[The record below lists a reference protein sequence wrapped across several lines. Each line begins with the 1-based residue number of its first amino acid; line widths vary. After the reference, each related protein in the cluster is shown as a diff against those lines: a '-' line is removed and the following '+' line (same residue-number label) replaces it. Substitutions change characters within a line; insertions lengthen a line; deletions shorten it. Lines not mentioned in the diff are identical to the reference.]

1 MTRIWTTL
9 GWLCWLTA
17 ACAGPA
23 QQQCS
28 LAGHTRMH
36 AHNDYN
42 RARPLFEA
50 LEQGA
55 SSVEADVFLS
65 DGVLLVGHD
74 RSQLTAA
81 RSLEA
86 LYLRPLYQLWQ
97 HQGRVVPSACAVEL
111 LLLID
116 VKAEPEACYVA
127 LKGLLE
133 RYSGMLT
140 QVRAGKLY
148 PGAVRIVISGERPT
162 RTMAAEPD
170 LLAGYDGR
178 VLEHEASVSAQLM
191 PLVSEQWSRLFSWT
205 GAGPLPV
212 GERDRLRA
220 IVAEAHARGRVVRF
234 WATPDVTSVWHEL
247 LSAGV
252 DYINTDSLYA
262 LRTFLRDRAR
272 ATSP

>member
-1 MTRIWTTL
+1 ML
-9 GWLCWLTA
+9 GGLCWLTA

-23 QQQCS
+23 QQQPHCTV
-28 LAGHTRMH
+28 AGRTHMH

-74 RSQLTAA
+74 RSQLSAA
-81 RSLEA
+81 RSLDA
-86 LYLRPLYQLWQ
+86 LYLRPLFDVWQ
-97 HQGRVVPSACAVEL
+97 RQGRVVPSTCAAEL

-116 VKAEPEACYVA
+116 VKADPEACYAA
-127 LKGLLE
+127 LKLLLD
-133 RYSGMLT
+133 RYRSMLT
-140 QVRAGKLY
+140 HVRAGKLY
-148 PGAVRIVISGERPT
+148 GGAVRVVISGERPKHI
-162 RTMAAEPD
+162 MAAEPE

-178 VLEHEASVSAQLM
+178 VLEHDAGVSSAVM
-191 PLVSEQWSRLFSWT
+191 PLVSEQWSKLFSWT
-205 GAGPLPV
+205 GEGLLPV
-212 GERDRLRA
+212 GERNRLRA
-220 IVAEAHARGRVVRF
+220 TVAEAHAQGRVVRF
-234 WATPDVTSVWHEL
+234 WATPESASVWLEL

-252 DYINTDSLYA
+252 DYINTDSLYE
-262 LRTFLRDRAR
+262 LRKFLREHQH